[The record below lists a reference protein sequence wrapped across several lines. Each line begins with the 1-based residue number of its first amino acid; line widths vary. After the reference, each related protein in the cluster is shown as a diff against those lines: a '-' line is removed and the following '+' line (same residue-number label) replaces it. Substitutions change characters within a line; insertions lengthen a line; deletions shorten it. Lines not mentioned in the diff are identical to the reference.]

1 MKMISII
8 VPVYN
13 VVQYLDQCVSSL
25 VHQSYSAIEIL
36 LIDDGSSDGSAEICD
51 EWSKKDSRVRVFH
64 TENRGVAHARNIGL
78 THAKGNYI
86 GFVDS
91 DDWVD
96 IDMYE
101 TMMAKLISAQAEVCG
116 SGFVHEYESRSVY
129 PLKAEIEQIMTRDTA
144 VERIFDNTRFK
155 LLDVGVWDKLF
166 SRDVL
171 GALRF
176 REDIAIGEDMLFF
189 WQAMKRVKTFVYVP
203 LFKYHYRMR
212 IGSAMNSSISEKKIT
227 LIIAIKEIMAS
238 VAEENVHIRK
248 ILEERYC
255 DCMITVARDMVLLDK
270 ERYKK
275 DIVHM
280 QQYIRKKLFSILCYP
295 SFSRRMRLGAIYF
308 CLPYW
313 LCVSMSDMIKP
324 KTKHDGNK

>member
-1 MKMISII
+1 MKIISII

-101 TMMAKLISAQAEVCG
+101 TMMVKLISAQA
-116 SGFVHEYESRSVY
+116 
-129 PLKAEIEQIMTRDTA
+129 
-144 VERIFDNTRFK
+144 
-155 LLDVGVWDKLF
+155 
-166 SRDVL
+166 
-171 GALRF
+171 
-176 REDIAIGEDMLFF
+176 
-189 WQAMKRVKTFVYVP
+189 
-203 LFKYHYRMR
+203 
-212 IGSAMNSSISEKKIT
+212 
-227 LIIAIKEIMAS
+227 
-238 VAEENVHIRK
+238 
-248 ILEERYC
+248 
-255 DCMITVARDMVLLDK
+255 
-270 ERYKK
+270 
-275 DIVHM
+275 
-280 QQYIRKKLFSILCYP
+280 
-295 SFSRRMRLGAIYF
+295 
-308 CLPYW
+308 
-313 LCVSMSDMIKP
+313 
-324 KTKHDGNK
+324 